1 MSKTERN
8 RETMQKFETMINTAN
23 TEVANEL
30 IASDVK
36 FCTPELPETL
46 AGGAGY
52 LSIVFW
58 MRSGFSDVQWK
69 LEEIICEED
78 KCAVRWTLTGTHDGE
93 FLGVKP
99 TNQKIKSSFLN
110 FYYFNNEGKIINDV
124 AGEGLLGILRPL
136 GLSK

>member
-1 MSKTERN
+1 
-8 RETMQKFETMINTAN
+8 MQKFETMINTAN

-36 FCTPELPETL
+36 FYTPELPEPL

>member
-1 MSKTERN
+1 MSKIERN

-36 FCTPELPETL
+36 FYTPELPEPL
-46 AGGAGY
+46 SGGEGY

-78 KCAVRWTLTGTHDGE
+78 KCAVRWTLKGTHDGE